1 MPQTLEADI
10 LTLTS
15 LGGDAVRECYDE
27 FASCLARIL
36 SVDPASVEDID
47 SYKAAIHHGF
57 SYYYWKWDPRAAD
70 LYEVTTVAIARW
82 DADVDQCIN
91 VMCEL
96 VDFVFFLVW
105 FSEESNIRQS
115 ERLIQPLRV
124 ASAKF
129 AKSAPRRSL
138 PRPARKGPYR
148 VAWLGMFV
156 QSDNP
161 MSTALYQ
168 IAPALLASDHQLD
181 VYAWRFCDDA
191 FRSYLEA
198 KGARVHELAH
208 ATPLETILAI
218 EARSLQDH
226 PDIAISDMN
235 NGIPTALFS
244 RRLAP
249 VQIFL
254 QAGMPAWPVQHLDG
268 VFNSFGF
275 DPQKAGWGDAQML
288 RTNAPWDGA
297 ALDPA
302 VAETEIAAERAL
314 LPKGIRLI
322 GSYGRFSKIT
332 LPYLEAVEKIL
343 LRCPDVGFAL
353 GGTGD
358 AAHIRTFIANSA
370 AGSRITVEER
380 YVSGHVWGH
389 ILELMLDTWPVTGG
403 IAAREMLAKSKPVVT
418 LHSEEMPAMDLQ
430 RDPALVA
437 RSWEG
442 FVDMAVHLLQNK
454 DAYGEASARAGA
466 LVRRL
471 SEIRTFE
478 QELDVDIERTVQR
491 VRSKRSFIGR
501 LNSMV
506 GRVAS
511 HKRK

>member
-1 MPQTLEADI
+1 MPQPLEADI

-15 LGGDAVRECYDE
+15 LGGDAVRDRYEE
-27 FASCLARIL
+27 FASCLVRIL
-36 SVDPASVEDID
+36 EVNPVSINDID
-47 SYKAAIHHGF
+47 KYKAAISHGF
-57 SYYYWKWDPRAAD
+57 SYYYWKWDPRSVS
-70 LYEVTTVAIARW
+70 LYKVTTAAIARW
-82 DADVDQCIN
+82 EADAGPSID

-105 FSEESNIRQS
+105 CSEESNIRQS
-115 ERLIQPLRV
+115 ERLLEPLRV
-124 ASAKF
+124 ASTKF
-129 AKSAPRRSL
+129 AKSAPRRNL

-148 VAWLGMFV
+148 VAWLGMYV

-161 MSTALYQ
+161 MSTALHQ
-168 IAPALLASDHQLD
+168 IAPALLASGHQLD

-191 FRSYLEA
+191 FRSNLEA
-198 KGARVHELAH
+198 MGARVHELAQS
-208 ATPLETILAI
+208 TPLETILAI
-218 EARSLQDH
+218 EARSLQDQ

-254 QAGMPAWPVQHLDG
+254 QAGMPAWPVQHLDA

-314 LPKGIRLI
+314 LPCGTRLI

-332 LPYLEAVEKIL
+332 LPYLEAAEKIL
-343 LRCPDVGFAL
+343 LRCPDVGFVL

-358 AAHIRTFIANSA
+358 AAHIRSFITNSA

-389 ILELMLDTWPVTGG
+389 ILELMLDTWPVTAG

-437 RSWEG
+437 RTWEG
-442 FVDMAVHLLQNK
+442 FVDMAVHLLQNNE
-454 DAYGEASARAGA
+454 AYGKASVRAGA

-478 QELDVDIERTVQR
+478 HELDEDIERTVQC

-506 GRVAS
+506 NGVAS
-511 HKRK
+511 YKRK